1 MIMAKIFSRLHHIA
15 LRPTA
20 ENFDRAIHFYT
31 KVLGAQIDRE
41 WIMGETKCAMIYIGS
56 GIMIEIFGDG
66 SRDAGVGAIPHFAL
80 ETDDV
85 AESLRICRE
94 MGYSE
99 CTPGGLPT
107 DSSIED
113 FVMIEDP
120 FYAMKI
126 GFILGPCGEV
136 IEFVKELR

>member
-1 MIMAKIFSRLHHIA
+1 MAKIFSRLHHIA

-56 GIMIEIFGDG
+56 GVMIEIFGNG
-66 SRDAGVGAIPHFAL
+66 SKDSVVGSIPHFAL

-85 AESLRICRE
+85 AKTLETCRE
-94 MGYSE
+94 FGYTE

-107 DSSIED
+107 DSSLED
-113 FVMIEDP
+113 FIMTEDP
-120 FYAMKI
+120 FYAMRI

-136 IEFVKELR
+136 IEFLKELR